1 MRMSI
6 HENALL
12 KKQVVKL
19 EEKLILKEMK
29 EKEHKEKIKDLETQ
43 IKVLHKQLADKKGFK
58 LREEGYGE
66 KRKEKYDEIRAKY
79 GLRSD
84 PNNPFEEDEPA
95 EKPVKK
101 SLFSKLTKK

>member
-1 MRMSI
+1 MATLADQI

-29 EKEHKEKIKDLETQ
+29 EKEQKEKIKDLETQ

-58 LREEGYGE
+58 LREGELNHIYKLFIAFLVLQSRSLIGY
-66 KRKEKYDEIRAKY
+66 
-79 GLRSD
+79 S
-84 PNNPFEEDEPA
+84 N
-95 EKPVKK
+95 
-101 SLFSKLTKK
+101 T

>member
-1 MRMSI
+1 MSTLADQI

-29 EKEHKEKIKDLETQ
+29 EKEQKEKIKDLETQ

-58 LREEGYGE
+58 LREGE
-66 KRKEKYDEIRAKY
+66 LHVSQK
-79 GLRSD
+79 
-84 PNNPFEEDEPA
+84 
-95 EKPVKK
+95 
-101 SLFSKLTKK
+101 

>member
-1 MRMSI
+1 MATLADQI

-29 EKEHKEKIKDLETQ
+29 EKEQKEKIKDLETQ

-58 LREEGYGE
+58 LREGE
-66 KRKEKYDEIRAKY
+66 LNHRYKLIKWIVFFMFQS
-79 GLRSD
+79 RS
-84 PNNPFEEDEPA
+84 
-95 EKPVKK
+95 
-101 SLFSKLTKK
+101 LIG